1 MGKITTLTIR
11 CLVMPARKKRR
22 RTTSKKKKVEPKAE
36 ELSEELEEE
45 SSKDEKE
52 EKSKETVVEKTPKFT
67 RQQFPEV
74 DELVVAVCTD
84 IQPGY
89 GAYFRIVDYEYLGD
103 RAGFCHIS
111 EITRTWV
118 RNIRAHVRP
127 GQEVVARV
135 LRVNPHRGE
144 VDLSMRR
151 VSESQKREKLTE
163 LRNEKRARR
172 LLEVIRERLNMN
184 EDEFYEKV
192 EIPILESFPNYHQA
206 LLQSAQI
213 GPEVLEKT
221 GIDKEIAKAIHDLTS
236 KEYEKS
242 GVELIGIITT
252 SVYSGQGAKILRQC
266 FEDAYNEALKVSDE
280 IKIEMAVEAAPRYR
294 VNIRASDWK
303 KAENAW
309 KIIQDVFTSTLSS
322 YDAEFDFQRP

>member
-1 MGKITTLTIR
+1 
-11 CLVMPARKKRR
+11 MPARKKRR
-22 RTTSKKKKVEPKAE
+22 TTIRRKKVEPKTEKTTE
-36 ELSEELEEE
+36 ETSTKETD
-45 SSKDEKE
+45 SKKE
-52 EKSKETVVEKTPKFT
+52 EKKTPEPKEPPKFT
-67 RQQFPEV
+67 RQQYPEV

-84 IQPGY
+84 IAPGY

-172 LLEVIRERLNMN
+172 LLEVIRERLGMN

-192 EIPILESFPNYHQA
+192 EIPILENFQNYHQA

-213 GPEVLEKT
+213 GPETLEKA
-221 GIDKEIAKAIHDLTS
+221 GIDKEIARAIHDLTS
-236 KEYEKS
+236 KEYEKT
-242 GVELIGIITT
+242 GVELVGIITA
-252 SVYSGQGAKILRQC
+252 SVYNGYGARVLRQC
-266 FEDAYNEALKVSDE
+266 FEDAYNEGLKVGE
-280 IKIEMAVEAAPRYR
+280 GIKIDMAVEAAPRYR

-303 KAENAW
+303 KAETVW
-309 KIIQDVFTSTLSS
+309 KTIQDVFNSTLSS
-322 YDAEFDFQRP
+322 HDAEFDFQRPPGK

>member
-1 MGKITTLTIR
+1 
-11 CLVMPARKKRR
+11 MPVRKKRR
-22 RTTSKKKKVEPKAE
+22 TTMKKKKTEPKTE
-36 ELSEELEEE
+36 EDR
-45 SSKDEKE
+45 SK
-52 EKSKETVVEKTPKFT
+52 TTPEKTTSEPRIKRTRSMDEPPKFT
-67 RQQFPEV
+67 RQQYPEV

-84 IQPGY
+84 IAPGY
-89 GAYFRIVDYEYLGD
+89 GAYFRIIDYEYLGD

-172 LLEVIRERLNMN
+172 LLEVIRERLQLS
-184 EDEFYEKV
+184 EDEFYEAV
-192 EIPILESFPNYHQA
+192 EIPILENFQNYHQA
-206 LLQSAQI
+206 MLQSAQV
-213 GPEVLEKT
+213 GPEVLIKAGVDEK
-221 GIDKEIAKAIHDLTS
+221 IAMTIHELTS
-236 KEYEKS
+236 KEYEKT
-242 GVELIGIITT
+242 GVELIGIITA
-252 SVYSGQGAKILRQC
+252 SVYSGHGARILRQC
-266 FEDAYNEALKVSDE
+266 FEIAQDKGREIDE
-280 IKIEMAVEAAPRYR
+280 GIKIEMAVEAAPRYR

-303 KAENAW
+303 KAESAW
-309 KIIQDVFTSTLSS
+309 KAIQDAFTSTLSS
-322 YDAEFDFQRP
+322 HDAEYDFQRPSGK

>member
-1 MGKITTLTIR
+1 
-11 CLVMPARKKRR
+11 MPARKKRR
-22 RTTSKKKKVEPKAE
+22 TTTRKKKIESKQKEESVEKSTITTKTKDATSKEKLEKKEDK
-36 ELSEELEEE
+36 
-45 SSKDEKE
+45 
-52 EKSKETVVEKTPKFT
+52 PKFT

-84 IQPGY
+84 IAPGY
-89 GAYFRIVDYEYLGD
+89 GAYFRIIDYEYLGD

-118 RNIRAHVRP
+118 RNIRAYVRP

-184 EDEFYEKV
+184 EDSFYEKV
-192 EIPILESFPNYHQA
+192 EIPILENFQNYHQA

-213 GPEVLEKT
+213 GPEVLEKA
-221 GIDKEIAKAIHDLTS
+221 GIDSEIAKAIHNLTA
-236 KEYEKS
+236 KEYEKT
-242 GVELIGIITT
+242 GVELIGIITA
-252 SVYSGQGAKILRQC
+252 SVYSGHGAQVLRQC
-266 FEDAYNEALKVSDE
+266 FEKAYNEGIKIGE
-280 IKIEMAVEAAPRYR
+280 GIKIEMAVDAAPRYR
-294 VNIRASDWK
+294 VNIRAPDWK
-303 KAENAW
+303 KAELTW
-309 KIIQDVFTSTLSS
+309 KTIQDVFSNNLNN
-322 YDAEFDFQRP
+322 YDAELDFQRPSGK